1 MYCASFDICQIFHN
15 MLSHSVGSDSLQS
28 IYCSSPG
35 SFSPQDFSGKI
46 TGVGCHFLLQAIFP
60 TQGSNPGLSHCRQTL
75 YHLSHQAEP
84 KKNRCH
90 SNQINTVPIL
100 KDSCTV
106 LCFYNLLSLT
116 KYVKLNY
123 NHQLC
128 NSFLEQTGNLS
139 KTDHFLVFFI
149 DQKSSSIVINILLGN
164 AHIANILLLNQFDRY
179 RTVFQLP

>member
-1 MYCASFDICQIFHN
+1 MRSCKDSVIFKAG
-15 MLSHSVGSDSLQS
+15 LSNAKVKVKVK
-28 IYCSSPG
+28 
-35 SFSPQDFSGKI
+35 SFSRVRLFATPWAVPCTRLLRSWDFLGKS
-46 TGVGCHFLLQAIFP
+46 TGVGCHFLLQGIFP

-123 NHQLC
+123 NHLLC
-128 NSFLEQTGNLS
+128 NSFLE
-139 KTDHFLVFFI
+139 
-149 DQKSSSIVINILLGN
+149 
-164 AHIANILLLNQFDRY
+164 
-179 RTVFQLP
+179 